1 MRKLPGILD
10 RWHGKKGKDNHRLAV
25 ILKKLEDARIAH
37 PLGNMVVKCG

>member
-25 ILKKLEDARIAH
+25 NA
-37 PLGNMVVKCG
+37 